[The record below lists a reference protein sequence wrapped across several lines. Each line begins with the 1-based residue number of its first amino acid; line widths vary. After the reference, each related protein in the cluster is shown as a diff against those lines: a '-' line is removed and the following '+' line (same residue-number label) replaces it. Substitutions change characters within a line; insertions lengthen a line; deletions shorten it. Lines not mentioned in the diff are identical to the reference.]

1 MKNDTDKRIRVYLEN
16 LGENANYER
25 LFRALSLILSEE
37 ELMKYFSTNQNVEYY
52 SDFEECDEEYEVLL
66 ENLANS

>member
-52 SDFEECDEEYEVLL
+52 SDFEECDEEYKVLA